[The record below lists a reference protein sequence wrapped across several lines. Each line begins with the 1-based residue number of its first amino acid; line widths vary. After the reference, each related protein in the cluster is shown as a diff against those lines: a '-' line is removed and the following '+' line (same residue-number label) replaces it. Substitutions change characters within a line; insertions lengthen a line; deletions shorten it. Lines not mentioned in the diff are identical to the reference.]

1 MPLPALL
8 HSPVLQNTL
17 SQLTSSP
24 SYPLQ
29 TSTLITPLQTRQNQL
44 ISYPTTRLHLAGQS
58 SLLGILGGV
67 VGGSGTAA
75 YLLGVGSSVGM
86 ADASA
91 PGTTIGV
98 LMLCVLLGLRW
109 AVGRWE
115 RAKTQWWEDWARVG
129 EGLGRDLEVN
139 NSFF

>member
-1 MPLPALL
+1 
-8 HSPVLQNTL
+8 
-17 SQLTSSP
+17 
-24 SYPLQ
+24 
-29 TSTLITPLQTRQNQL
+29 
-44 ISYPTTRLHLAGQS
+44 
-58 SLLGILGGV
+58 
-67 VGGSGTAA
+67 
-75 YLLGVGSSVGM
+75 M

-139 NSFF
+139 NSFFDPPLHCSMGVHIKFTLPYNVGNT